1 MVINKCGSYDYC
13 EQDWNIYMCL
23 SSIVL
28 DSMSCSITCQPHVLE
43 RGISRDLREE
53 HRSTTN
59 RRQ

>member
-28 DSMSCSITCQPHVLE
+28 DSVRCSITCQPHGLE
-43 RGISRDLREE
+43 RGISRNLREE